1 MPEIMQK
8 VQSAFQEAFS
18 VDPSLI
24 TMEATPNQI
33 PGWDSLGHA
42 SLAATLE
49 QVFNVSLDI
58 DDLMAMEDVRSV
70 VEVLQRKLQ

>member
-1 MPEIMQK
+1 MR
-8 VQSAFQEAFS
+8 V
-18 VDPSLI
+18 
-24 TMEATPNQI
+24 

-70 VEVLQRKLQ
+70 VEVLQKKLQ

>member
-1 MPEIMQK
+1 
-8 VQSAFQEAFS
+8 
-18 VDPSLI
+18 
-24 TMEATPNQI
+24 MEATPNQI